1 MMSKQKK
8 TSFRD
13 YITLNAIPI
22 LIEVVFILSCLIV
35 PSSYLIYTNALFYF
49 LLLVY
54 FLISKDLNLKEWFRS
69 FKSGRKYWIQVLL
82 TFLGFVLAFALTRM
96 LEGFFPNFEIGGI
109 SLRRDSWL
117 TLTVFTISTIFLPAV
132 TEETFYRKNMILFDS
147 KKAIFLTTFFSML
160 LYALEHSLSWWGIF
174 LTMIWALPLSLSY
187 IRTRNIYV
195 VMTAHFIG
203 NLIGNGSDVIATLI
217 HWLS

>member
-1 MMSKQKK
+1 MMSEEKK

-13 YITLNAIPI
+13 YIASNAIPI
-22 LIEVVFILSCLIV
+22 IVEAVFVLSCLIV

-54 FLISKDLNLKEWFRS
+54 FLISTDLSLKEWFRS

-82 TFLGFVLAFALTRM
+82 TLLGFVLAFALTRM
-96 LEGFFPNFEIGGI
+96 LEGFFPNFDTGSIG
-109 SLRRDSWL
+109 LRRDSWL

-147 KKAIFLTTFFSML
+147 KKAIILTTFFSML
-160 LYALEHSLSWWGIF
+160 LYALEHSLSFWGIF
-174 LTMIWALPLSLSY
+174 LTMIWALPLSFSY
-187 IRTRNIYV
+187 IKTRNIYV